1 MKENIND
8 FTLKNCVYLDYDL
21 YSMQIWYTL
30 VHKSNWLTWNI
41 TGNSQK

>member
-1 MKENIND
+1 MLENIND

-21 YSMQIWYTL
+21 YCMQIWYTS
-30 VHKSNWLTWNI
+30 VHKSLTWTI